1 MNMHN
6 VLQVTG
12 ILSALSMVRWRN
24 LSPCEKMH
32 YQDWKEHVV
41 ACARVTIKKGYDASF
56 VFYSSNGH
64 LENIFWYFCFKPK
77 HLAQTLHIDSHICCC
92 VLPVCLFHFTFSQGS
107 TKGLLDRWFWEKCI
121 FNQLIHWWKFSLLD
135 PLRISK
141 VWRIQFLLRKGLPTV
156 LAQTQHHCA

>member
-1 MNMHN
+1 MHN

-12 ILSALSMVRWRN
+12 ILSVLSMVRWRN
-24 LSPCEKMH
+24 LSPCVKKMH
-32 YQDWKEHVV
+32 YQDWKERVI
-41 ACARVTIKKGYDASF
+41 ACVTMKKGYDASF

-92 VLPVCLFHFTFSQGS
+92 VLPICLFHFTFSRGS
-107 TKGLLDRWFWEKCI
+107 TKGILDRWLFWEKNASSI
-121 FNQLIHWWKFSLLD
+121 SSLVKFSLLD